1 MLYRCCGKVGDYGW
15 ETCWVLG
22 GHSIARHAKV
32 WLRNGHL
39 YKGNHHRKENRI
51 VSDFETVG
59 KISDFEDG
67 QGRAVPVDG
76 RMVAVFRTGEEWFAI
91 DDLCP
96 HMGASLAEGYVEDKM
111 VTCPWHAWRFCIRDG
126 KWEDNPRTRVDCF
139 EVKID
144 GDDVLVREKI
154 SAAEE

>member
-1 MLYRCCGKVGDYGW
+1 MWRRKGF
-15 ETCWVLG
+15 
-22 GHSIARHAKV
+22 
-32 WLRNGHL
+32 L
-39 YKGNHHRKENRI
+39 YKANLQQEENKT
-51 VSDFETVG
+51 VSDFEIVG
-59 KISDFEDG
+59 KISDFEEG

-76 RMVAVFRTGEEWFAI
+76 RMVAVFRTADEWFAI

-126 KWEDNPRTRVDCF
+126 SWEDNPKTRVDCF

-144 GDDVLVREKI
+144 GDNVLVREKTI
-154 SAAEE
+154 TEDV

>member
-1 MLYRCCGKVGDYGW
+1 MWRRKGF
-15 ETCWVLG
+15 
-22 GHSIARHAKV
+22 
-32 WLRNGHL
+32 L
-39 YKGNHHRKENRI
+39 YKANLQQEENKT
-51 VSDFETVG
+51 VSDFEMVG
-59 KISDFEDG
+59 KISDFEEG

-76 RMVAVFRTGEEWFAI
+76 RMVAVFRTADEWFAI

-126 KWEDNPRTRVDCF
+126 SWEDNPKTRVDCF

-144 GDDVLVREKI
+144 GDNVLVREKTNT
-154 SAAEE
+154 EDV